1 MYIFR
6 GTTFWA
12 GDLRTQGAFF
22 LKVQAC
28 PKVLLPDKWVCKHI
42 HLATVTKMAEI
53 TYTHIFLLKLDFMI
67 PPKCEVIENCYTLE
81 EKHMPFSTANQ
92 QTVLLKELAVS
103 FFFAFFFFFS
113 FLTWW
118 LYFYDLL
125 TVSLNESNR
134 SSISALLLILK
145 ETF

>member
-12 GDLRTQGAFF
+12 GDLRAQGAFF

-42 HLATVTKMAEI
+42 HLTTVTKMAEI

-67 PPKCEVIENCYTLE
+67 PPKCEVIGNCYTLE
-81 EKHMPFSTANQ
+81 EKHMSFSTANQ
-92 QTVLLKELAVS
+92 QTVLLKELAAS
-103 FFFAFFFFFS
+103 FFFAFFFFS
-113 FLTWW
+113 FLTCW

>member
-103 FFFAFFFFFS
+103 FFFAFFFFFPFWPDDFIS
-113 FLTWW
+113 MTCS
-118 LYFYDLL
+118 LYLWMKV
-125 TVSLNESNR
+125 TEVVSLL
-134 SSISALLLILK
+134 SSS
-145 ETF
+145 F